1 MEVNAFDITVVN
13 LCFGGAQRLKDRD
26 CRPLCRLADRRTGND
41 LFDFSQ
47 AAAMRMLVWMPLLML
62 MCLTM

>member
-47 AAAMRMLVWMPLLML
+47 AAAAMSRPALASNSLRSSA
-62 MCLTM
+62 